1 MPEQIE
7 NRMVAEKFV
16 PKYRTVCVCESCSSD
31 IYEGDYFYDFDDDI
45 ICADCMEDY
54 VNEHFRRCIDG

>member
-1 MPEQIE
+1 MTEQIE
-7 NRMVAEKFV
+7 NRMVSEPE
-16 PKYRTVCVCESCSSD
+16 PKYMTVCRCDSCGSD
-31 IYEGDYFYDFDDDI
+31 IYECDYFYYFDGDI

>member
-7 NRMVAEKFV
+7 NRMVAESE
-16 PKYRTVCVCESCSSD
+16 PMYRTVCRCDSCCSD
-31 IYEGDYFYDFDDDI
+31 IYEGDYFYDFDGDI

>member
-7 NRMVAEKFV
+7 NRMVSEPE
-16 PKYRTVCVCESCSSD
+16 PKYRTVCRCDSCGSD
-31 IYEGDYFYDFDDDI
+31 IYEGDYFYYFDGDI
-45 ICADCMEDY
+45 ICADCMEYY

>member
-7 NRMVAEKFV
+7 NRMVSEPE
-16 PKYRTVCVCESCSSD
+16 PKYRTVCRCDSCGSD
-31 IYEGDYFYDFDDDI
+31 IYEGDYFYYFDGDI